1 METVCELTD
10 MDSYGSVAQF
20 RPINGWDFYERDAS
34 SYCSGW
40 DNDYFDQHNFGYA
53 CEYYLVNTAGMPHL
67 MLY

>member
-10 MDSYGSVAQF
+10 MDSYAAIAQF
-20 RPINGWDFYERDAS
+20 RPISGWDFYEKDAS

-53 CEYYLVNTAGMPHL
+53 CKC
-67 MLY
+67 